1 MKKIQSKKLKIGT
14 YEVRKYNYRVL
25 MINDTS

>member
-14 YEVRKYNYRVL
+14 CEVRKYNYRVL